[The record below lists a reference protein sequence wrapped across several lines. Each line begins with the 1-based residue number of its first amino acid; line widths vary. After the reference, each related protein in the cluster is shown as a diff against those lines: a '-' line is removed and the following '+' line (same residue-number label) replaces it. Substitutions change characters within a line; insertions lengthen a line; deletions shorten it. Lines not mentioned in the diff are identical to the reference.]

1 MMGRNME
8 RGVVA
13 IPAILNKL
21 DGGFFVQRGILPEEI
36 NYYALY
42 WDYISIPTTNFIHF
56 GVWMENDLIDCG
68 VLNRPQIH
76 ISRMSSAEYPR
87 IHIKS
92 QFKTLDKLR
101 KDRSDIDWRIHQ
113 ISDEVLMPEL
123 PTSLMST
130 NDCVRLSLDKLL
142 PVPSREVHIC
152 DILEFKLRRKPELMA
167 LHAYCDDL
175 YLEVINSA
183 DQNLLHAKNF
193 EKLKL
198 AIEDLD
204 KVSSERWQFPIKFNL
219 DVSPEFDISQ
229 SRAGIAT
236 IVSALNSPNPA
247 ETIGAGAVISV
258 LEGFI
263 KIKAEIRSFRKSV
276 RKNNDFIY
284 LSNAIK
290 ENIIK
295 R

>member
-13 IPAILNKL
+13 ISAILKKIE
-21 DGGFFVQRGILPEEI
+21 GGFSPQRGLLPEEI
-36 NYYALY
+36 NYYTLY
-42 WDYISIPTTNFIHF
+42 WDYISIPTNNILHV

-68 VLNRPQIH
+68 VLNRPEFKV
-76 ISRMSSAEYPR
+76 SRMTSAEYPR
-87 IHIKS
+87 FHIQL
-92 QFKTLDKLR
+92 QFKALDKLR
-101 KDRSDIDWRIHQ
+101 KERSDIDWRIHQ
-113 ISDEVLMPEL
+113 ISDEVLMPK
-123 PTSLMST
+123 PSNSIMST
-130 NDCVRLSLDKLL
+130 NDCVRLSLDRLL

-204 KVSSERWQFPIKFNL
+204 KVSSEGWQFPIKFNL
-219 DVSPEFDISQ
+219 DISPEFDISQ

-236 IVSALNSPNPA
+236 ILSALNSPNPA

-258 LEGFI
+258 LEGFV
-263 KIKAEIRSFRKSV
+263 KIKAEIRSFRKSS
-276 RKNNDFIY
+276 RGKNDFIY

>member
-1 MMGRNME
+1 ME

-13 IPAILNKL
+13 IPAILNKMA
-21 DGGFFVQRGILPEEI
+21 DGFSTQRGILPEEI

-42 WDYISIPTTNFIHF
+42 WDYISIPTNNFINF

-68 VLNRPQIH
+68 ILNRPQFRVSH
-76 ISRMSSAEYPR
+76 MNSAEYPR
-87 IHIKS
+87 FHIES
-92 QFKTLDKLR
+92 QFKTLDMLR

-113 ISDEVLMPEL
+113 ISDEVLMPKSS
-123 PTSLMST
+123 TSIMST
-130 NDCVRLSLDKLL
+130 SDSVRLSLDRLL

-175 YLEVINSA
+175 YLEVVNSA

-204 KVSSERWQFPIKFNL
+204 KVSSEGWQFPIKFNL
-219 DVSPEFDISQ
+219 DISPEFDISQ

-236 IVSALNSPNPA
+236 ILLALNSPNPA
-247 ETIGAGAVISV
+247 ETIGTGAVISV
-258 LEGFI
+258 LEGFV
-263 KIKAEIRSFRKSV
+263 KIKAEIRSFRKPS
-276 RKNNDFIY
+276 RENNDFIY

-290 ENIIK
+290 EKIIK